1 MVMSTIYQ
9 LSDPDTPLRH
19 AIGRELRRRRRAA
32 DLSQAAVGA
41 PFTRALVCAVERG
54 RVTPSIPA
62 LAVFLD
68 HLGVDFDD
76 FFSGVQ
82 SEMTEEYNPRHGE
95 RDPYQAAPRRR
106 R

>member
-1 MVMSTIYQ
+1 MSTIYQ
-9 LSDPDTPLRH
+9 PPPHEQQLPN

-32 DLSQAAVGA
+32 DLSQAAVAA

-62 LAVFLD
+62 LAVFLE
-68 HLGVDFDD
+68 HLGIDFDE
-76 FFSGVQ
+76 FFRGVQ
-82 SEMTEEYNPRHGE
+82 SEMTVAYTHRREDH
-95 RDPYQAAPRRR
+95 DQAPSRRR